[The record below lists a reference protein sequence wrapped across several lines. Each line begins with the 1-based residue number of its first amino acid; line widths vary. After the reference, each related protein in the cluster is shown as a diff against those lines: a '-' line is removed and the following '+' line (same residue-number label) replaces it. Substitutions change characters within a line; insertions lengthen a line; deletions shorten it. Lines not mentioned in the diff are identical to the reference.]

1 MILWNKAQLYYMTDN
16 KITWLI
22 YKVLKSH
29 CSENL
34 SASQNFTNS
43 FVILLVIPL
52 YLYINVM
59 TDKQKK

>member
-34 SASQNFTNS
+34 SDSQNFTNS

-52 YLYINVM
+52 YLYINVI